1 MYTLYAIFIFYFFA
15 ALTYAISIRYR
26 QIRPQLYYVFVSI
39 FFILVAFQDNYGT
52 DYKMYTFL
60 FLGADGNI
68 PYPLYPPYKGLIM
81 YALINFLQHLTTNY
95 ILFFAIWA
103 LVQTITLNY
112 MVKAYN
118 KFYYFDD
125 KLQILTYILFT
136 LSFFAMSFNAL
147 RSVIATTLIPI
158 IFILYYEREI
168 LKSFALTAIGSLFH
182 PTIILVIPLFLIF
195 PLFKKHYKVSLTIFA
210 FILFFIFNRIGIIQI
225 TAEFIHS
232 HLPSN
237 IYTDYLASYHMKPY
251 SESIFSYLGIYFI
264 LFTNMLSVLFYK
276 KETDKKS
283 IFLYNLAYFA
293 ALLRILFYGIPIL
306 GRVYLLFSVF
316 EFFIP
321 YVLFK
326 NLNTKKTFYLGYFIL
341 IAFFITVI
349 KYLLFN
355 NRVSF

>member
-1 MYTLYAIFIFYFFA
+1 MHTLYAIFIFYFFA
-15 ALTYAISIRYR
+15 ALTYGFSIRYR
-26 QIRPQLYYVFVSI
+26 KIRPLLYYAFLSI

-52 DYKMYTFL
+52 DYIMYKFL
-60 FLGADGNI
+60 FLETER
-68 PYPLYPPYKGLIM
+68 LYSLYKGIIM
-81 YALINFLQHLTTNY
+81 YLLIKYLNPLTINY
-95 ILFFAIWA
+95 GLLFVIWS
-103 LVQTITLNY
+103 LIQTIALNY
-112 MVKAYN
+112 MVKTYK

-125 KLQILTYILFT
+125 KLQIITYILFT

-158 IFILYYEREI
+158 VFILYYERKI
-168 LKSFALTAIGSLFH
+168 LKSFVLTAVGALFH
-182 PTIILVIPLFLIF
+182 PTIIIIIPLFLIF
-195 PLFKKHYKVSLTIFA
+195 DLFKKHYKAALMIFA
-210 FILFFIFNRIGIIQI
+210 FMLFFVFNRIGIIQI
-225 TAEFIHS
+225 IAEFIYNHV
-232 HLPSN
+232 PAN
-237 IYTDYLASYHMKPY
+237 IYTDYLVSYHMKPY

-264 LFTNMLSVLFYK
+264 FFTNMLSVLFYK

-341 IAFFITVI
+341 IAFFITVM

>member
-1 MYTLYAIFIFYFFA
+1 MHTLYAIFIFYFFA
-15 ALTYAISIRYR
+15 ALTYGFSIRYR
-26 QIRPQLYYVFVSI
+26 KIRPLLYYAFLSI

-52 DYKMYTFL
+52 DYIMYKFL
-60 FLGADGNI
+60 FLETER
-68 PYPLYPPYKGLIM
+68 LYSLYKGIIM
-81 YALINFLQHLTTNY
+81 YLLIKYLNPLTINY
-95 ILFFAIWA
+95 GLLFVIWS
-103 LVQTITLNY
+103 LIQTIALNY
-112 MVKAYN
+112 MVKTYK

-125 KLQILTYILFT
+125 KLQIITYILFT

-158 IFILYYEREI
+158 VFILYYERKI
-168 LKSFALTAIGSLFH
+168 LKSFMLTAIGALFH
-182 PTIILVIPLFLIF
+182 PTIIIIIPLFLIF
-195 PLFKKHYKVSLTIFA
+195 NLFKKHYKTTLMIFA
-210 FILFFIFNRIGIIQI
+210 FMLFFVFNRIGIIQI
-225 TAEFIHS
+225 IAEFIYNHV
-232 HLPSN
+232 PAN
-237 IYTDYLASYHMKPY
+237 IYTDYLVSYHMKPY

-341 IAFFITVI
+341 IAFFITVM

>member
-1 MYTLYAIFIFYFFA
+1 MHTLYAIFIFYFFA
-15 ALTYAISIRYR
+15 ALTYGFSIRHR
-26 QIRPQLYYVFVSI
+26 EIRPLLYYAFLSI

-52 DYKMYTFL
+52 DYIMYKFL
-60 FLGADGNI
+60 FLETER
-68 PYPLYPPYKGLIM
+68 LYSLYKGVIM
-81 YALINFLQHLTTNY
+81 YLLIKYLNPLTINY
-95 ILFFAIWA
+95 GLLFVIWS
-103 LVQTITLNY
+103 LIQTIALNY
-112 MVKAYN
+112 MVKTYK

-125 KLQILTYILFT
+125 KLQIITYILFT

-158 IFILYYEREI
+158 VFILYYERKI
-168 LKSFALTAIGSLFH
+168 LKSFVLTAVGALFH
-182 PTIILVIPLFLIF
+182 PTIIIIIPLFLIF
-195 PLFKKHYKVSLTIFA
+195 DLFKKHYKAALMIFA
-210 FILFFIFNRIGIIQI
+210 FMLFFVFNRIGIIQI
-225 TAEFIHS
+225 IAEFIYNHV
-232 HLPSN
+232 PAN
-237 IYTDYLASYHMKPY
+237 IYTDYLVSYHMKPY

-341 IAFFITVI
+341 IAFFITVM

>member
-1 MYTLYAIFIFYFFA
+1 MHTLYAIFIFYFFA
-15 ALTYAISIRYR
+15 ALAYSFSIEHR
-26 QIRPQLYYVFVSI
+26 QIRPLLYYAFLSI

-52 DYKMYTFL
+52 DYIMYKFL
-60 FLGADGNI
+60 FLETER
-68 PYPLYPPYKGLIM
+68 LYSLYKGIIM
-81 YALINFLQHLTTNY
+81 YLLIKYLNPLTINY
-95 ILFFAIWA
+95 GLLFVIWS
-103 LVQTITLNY
+103 LIQTIALNY
-112 MVKAYN
+112 MVKTYK

-125 KLQILTYILFT
+125 KLQIITYILFT

-158 IFILYYEREI
+158 VFILYYERKI
-168 LKSFALTAIGSLFH
+168 LKSFVLTAVGALFH
-182 PTIILVIPLFLIF
+182 PTIIIIIPLFLIF
-195 PLFKKHYKVSLTIFA
+195 DLFKKHYKAALMIFT

-225 TAEFIHS
+225 IAEFIYNHV
-232 HLPSN
+232 PVN
-237 IYTDYLASYHMKPY
+237 IYTDYLVSYHMKPY

-264 LFTNMLSVLFYK
+264 LFTNMLSMLFYK

-355 NRVSF
+355 NRVWF

>member
-1 MYTLYAIFIFYFFA
+1 MHTLYAIFIFHFFA
-15 ALTYAISIRYR
+15 ALTYGFSIRHR
-26 QIRPQLYYVFVSI
+26 EIRPLLYYAFLSI

-52 DYKMYTFL
+52 DYIMYKFL
-60 FLGADGNI
+60 FLETER
-68 PYPLYPPYKGLIM
+68 LYSLYKGIIM
-81 YALINFLQHLTTNY
+81 YLLIKYLNPLTINY
-95 ILFFAIWA
+95 GLLFVIWS
-103 LVQTITLNY
+103 LIQTIALNY
-112 MVKAYN
+112 MVKTYK

-125 KLQILTYILFT
+125 KLQIITYILFT

-158 IFILYYEREI
+158 VFILYYERKI
-168 LKSFALTAIGSLFH
+168 LKSFVLTVIGALFH
-182 PTIILVIPLFLIF
+182 PTIIIIIPLFLIF
-195 PLFKKHYKVSLTIFA
+195 NLFKKHYKTTLMIFI
-210 FILFFIFNRIGIIQI
+210 FMLLFVFNRIGIIQI
-225 TAEFIHS
+225 VAEFIYNHI
-232 HLPSN
+232 PAN
-237 IYTDYLASYHMKPY
+237 IYTDYLVSYHMKPY

-355 NRVSF
+355 NRISF

>member
-1 MYTLYAIFIFYFFA
+1 MHTLYAIFIFYFFA
-15 ALTYAISIRYR
+15 ALTYGFSIRHR
-26 QIRPQLYYVFVSI
+26 EIRPLLYYAFLSI

-52 DYKMYTFL
+52 DYIMYKFL
-60 FLGADGNI
+60 FLETER
-68 PYPLYPPYKGLIM
+68 LYSLYKGIIM
-81 YALINFLQHLTTNY
+81 YLLIKYLNPLTINY
-95 ILFFAIWA
+95 GLLFVIWS
-103 LVQTITLNY
+103 LIQTIALNY
-112 MVKAYN
+112 MVKTYK

-125 KLQILTYILFT
+125 KLQIITYILFT

-158 IFILYYEREI
+158 VFILYYERKI
-168 LKSFALTAIGSLFH
+168 LKSFVLTAVGALFH
-182 PTIILVIPLFLIF
+182 PTIIIIIPLFLIF
-195 PLFKKHYKVSLTIFA
+195 DLFKKHYKAALMIFA
-210 FILFFIFNRIGIIQI
+210 FMLFFVFNRIGIIQI
-225 TAEFIHS
+225 IAEFIYNHV
-232 HLPSN
+232 PAN
-237 IYTDYLASYHMKPY
+237 IYTDYLVSYHMKPY

>member
-15 ALTYAISIRYR
+15 ALAYGFSIKHRE
-26 QIRPQLYYVFVSI
+26 IRPLLYCAFLSI

-52 DYKMYTFL
+52 DYELFRDI
-60 FLGADGNI
+60 FLGKI
-68 PYPLYPPYKGLIM
+68 ELFPIYKGIIM
-81 YALINFLQHLTTNY
+81 YFLIKFLSSLTTNY
-95 ILFFAIWA
+95 VLFFTIWA
-103 LVQTITLNY
+103 AVQTIALNCMIKTY
-112 MVKAYN
+112 E
-118 KFYYFDD
+118 KFYCFDD
-125 KLQILTYILFT
+125 RLQIFTYILFT
-136 LSFFAMSFNAL
+136 LSFFAMSFNAF
-147 RSVIATTLIPI
+147 RSIIATTLIPI
-158 IFILYYEREI
+158 VFILYYEREI
-168 LKSFALTAIGSLFH
+168 LKSFAFTAAGALFH
-182 PTIILVIPLFLIF
+182 PTIVIIIPLFLIF
-195 PLFKKHYKVSLTIFA
+195 DLFKKHYKVTLMIFA
-210 FILFFIFNRIGIIQI
+210 FMLFFVFNRIGIIQI
-225 TAEFIHS
+225 IAEFIYNHA
-232 HLPSN
+232 PAN

-264 LFTNMLSVLFYK
+264 LFTNILSIMFYK
-276 KETDKKS
+276 KETDEKS
-283 IFLYNLAYFA
+283 VFLYNLAYFA

-326 NLNTKKTFYLGYFIL
+326 NLNTKKAFYLGYLIL

>member
-1 MYTLYAIFIFYFFA
+1 
-15 ALTYAISIRYR
+15 TY
-26 QIRPQLYYVFVSI
+26 
-39 FFILVAFQDNYGT
+39 
-52 DYKMYTFL
+52 K
-60 FLGADGNI
+60 
-68 PYPLYPPYKGLIM
+68 
-81 YALINFLQHLTTNY
+81 
-95 ILFFAIWA
+95 
-103 LVQTITLNY
+103 
-112 MVKAYN
+112 

-125 KLQILTYILFT
+125 KLQIITYILFT

-158 IFILYYEREI
+158 VFILYYERKI
-168 LKSFALTAIGSLFH
+168 LKSFVLTAVGALFH
-182 PTIILVIPLFLIF
+182 PTIIIVIPLFLIF
-195 PLFKKHYKVSLTIFA
+195 DLFKKHYKAALMIFT

-225 TAEFIHS
+225 IAEFIYNHA
-232 HLPSN
+232 PAN
-237 IYTDYLASYHMKPY
+237 IYTDYLVSYHMKPY

>member
-1 MYTLYAIFIFYFFA
+1 MHTLYAIFIFYFFA
-15 ALTYAISIRYR
+15 ALTYGFSIRHR
-26 QIRPQLYYVFVSI
+26 EIRPLLYYAFLSI

-52 DYKMYTFL
+52 DYIMYKFL
-60 FLGADGNI
+60 FLETER
-68 PYPLYPPYKGLIM
+68 LYSLYKGIIM
-81 YALINFLQHLTTNY
+81 YLLIKYLNPLTINY
-95 ILFFAIWA
+95 GLLFVIWS
-103 LVQTITLNY
+103 LIQTIALNY
-112 MVKAYN
+112 MVKTYK

-125 KLQILTYILFT
+125 KLQIITYILFT

-158 IFILYYEREI
+158 VFILYYERKI
-168 LKSFALTAIGSLFH
+168 LKSFVLTAVGALFH
-182 PTIILVIPLFLIF
+182 PTIIIIIPLFLIF
-195 PLFKKHYKVSLTIFA
+195 DLFKKHYKAALMIFA
-210 FILFFIFNRIGIIQI
+210 FMLFFVFNRIGIIQI
-225 TAEFIHS
+225 IAEFIYNHV
-232 HLPSN
+232 PAN
-237 IYTDYLASYHMKPY
+237 IYTDYLVSYHMKPY

-341 IAFFITVI
+341 IAFFITVM

>member
-1 MYTLYAIFIFYFFA
+1 MHTLYAIFIFYFFA
-15 ALTYAISIRYR
+15 ALAYSFSIEHR
-26 QIRPQLYYVFVSI
+26 QIRPLLYYAFLSI

-52 DYKMYTFL
+52 DYELFRDI
-60 FLGADGNI
+60 FLGKI
-68 PYPLYPPYKGLIM
+68 ELFPPYKGINMYLLIK
-81 YALINFLQHLTTNY
+81 FLSPLTTNY
-95 ILFFAIWA
+95 VLFFTIWA
-103 LVQTITLNY
+103 VAQTIALNY
-112 MVKAYN
+112 MIKTYA
-118 KFYYFDD
+118 KFYRFDD
-125 KLQILTYILFT
+125 RLQIFTYILFT
-136 LSFFAMSFNAL
+136 LSFFAMSFNTF
-147 RSVIATTLIPI
+147 RSIIATTLIPI
-158 IFILYYEREI
+158 VFILYYERKI
-168 LKSFALTAIGSLFH
+168 LKSFVLTAVGALFH
-182 PTIILVIPLFLIF
+182 PTIIIIIPLFLIF
-195 PLFKKHYKVSLTIFA
+195 DLFKKHYKAALLIFI
-210 FILFFIFNRIGIIQI
+210 FILFFVFNRIGIIQI
-225 TAEFIHS
+225 VSEFIYNHA
-232 HLPSN
+232 PAN
-237 IYTDYLASYHMKPY
+237 IYTDYLVSYHMKPY

-306 GRVYLLFSVF
+306 GRAYLLFSVF

>member
-1 MYTLYAIFIFYFFA
+1 MDYF
-15 ALTYAISIRYR
+15 L
-26 QIRPQLYYVFVSI
+26 
-39 FFILVAFQDNYGT
+39 
-52 DYKMYTFL
+52 
-60 FLGADGNI
+60 
-68 PYPLYPPYKGLIM
+68 
-81 YALINFLQHLTTNY
+81 
-95 ILFFAIWA
+95 
-103 LVQTITLNY
+103 
-112 MVKAYN
+112 
-118 KFYYFDD
+118 
-125 KLQILTYILFT
+125 
-136 LSFFAMSFNAL
+136 FFAMSFNAL

-158 IFILYYEREI
+158 VFILYYERKI
-168 LKSFALTAIGSLFH
+168 LKSFMLTAIGALFH
-182 PTIILVIPLFLIF
+182 PTIIIIIPLFLIF
-195 PLFKKHYKVSLTIFA
+195 DLFKKHYKAALMIFA
-210 FILFFIFNRIGIIQI
+210 FMLFFVFNRIGIIQI
-225 TAEFIHS
+225 IAEFIYNHV
-232 HLPSN
+232 PAN
-237 IYTDYLASYHMKPY
+237 IYMDYLVSYHMKPY

-341 IAFFITVI
+341 IAFFITVM

>member
-15 ALTYAISIRYR
+15 ALAYGFSIRHR
-26 QIRPQLYYVFVSI
+26 EIRPLLYYAFLSI

-52 DYKMYTFL
+52 DYIMYKFL
-60 FLGADGNI
+60 FLETER
-68 PYPLYPPYKGLIM
+68 LYSLYKGIIM
-81 YALINFLQHLTTNY
+81 YILIKYLNPLTINY
-95 ILFFAIWA
+95 GLLFVIWS
-103 LVQTITLNY
+103 LIQTIALNY
-112 MVKAYN
+112 MVKTYK

-125 KLQILTYILFT
+125 KLQIITYILFT

-158 IFILYYEREI
+158 VFILYYERKI
-168 LKSFALTAIGSLFH
+168 LKSFVLTTVGALFH
-182 PTIILVIPLFLIF
+182 PTIIIIIPLFLIF
-195 PLFKKHYKVSLTIFA
+195 DLFTKHYKAALMIFA
-210 FILFFIFNRIGIIQI
+210 FMLFFVFNRIGIIQI
-225 TAEFIHS
+225 IAEFIYNHV
-232 HLPSN
+232 PAN
-237 IYTDYLASYHMKPY
+237 IYTDYLVSYHMKPY

-264 LFTNMLSVLFYK
+264 LFTNMLSVVFYK

>member
-1 MYTLYAIFIFYFFA
+1 MHTLYAIFIFYFFA
-15 ALTYAISIRYR
+15 ALTYGFSIRYR
-26 QIRPQLYYVFVSI
+26 KIRPLLYYAFLSI

-52 DYKMYTFL
+52 DYIMYKFL
-60 FLGADGNI
+60 FLETER
-68 PYPLYPPYKGLIM
+68 LYSLYKGIIM
-81 YALINFLQHLTTNY
+81 YLLIKYLNPLTINY
-95 ILFFAIWA
+95 GLLFVIWS
-103 LVQTITLNY
+103 LIQTIALNY
-112 MVKAYN
+112 MVKTYK

-125 KLQILTYILFT
+125 KLQIITYILFT

-158 IFILYYEREI
+158 VFILYYERKI
-168 LKSFALTAIGSLFH
+168 LKSFVLTAVGALFH
-182 PTIILVIPLFLIF
+182 PTIIIIIPLFLIF
-195 PLFKKHYKVSLTIFA
+195 DLFKKHYKAALMIFA
-210 FILFFIFNRIGIIQI
+210 FMLFFVFNRIGIIQI
-225 TAEFIHS
+225 IAEFIYNHV
-232 HLPSN
+232 PAN
-237 IYTDYLASYHMKPY
+237 IYTDYLVSYHMKPY

-341 IAFFITVI
+341 IAFFITVM